1 MSQMNQI
8 IASLLS
14 DINEAKSKAD
24 ESSRNLAQQYAADEI
39 LRYFP
44 VPKIGIQNLEVEI
57 KYAIESVEEKP
68 IQSSQSQQRLTA
80 FIQTFSNDTAK
91 EIRAGI
97 RKAIQENEL
106 YKSLGTVY
114 PPEAW
119 EKSLSQSIEDG
130 FMGISRASGDL
141 QKAIKTSFESF
152 GKVLPQFLP
161 IAYKS
166 ESLAAIPKISGEY
179 QLVGLAKD
187 GTPEFTVSKLYTSEK
202 EALSDARILNTSIS
216 TKKVEIVETRKDAVA
231 KVDLARIKAGN
242 QEFMVEMDSQKV
254 GAVQPKAFFERSF
267 SEKSTALNTPIRIA
281 PSWLSGRIPTVGT
294 PTPPSSSQP
303 SVELKED
310 DALKVISET
319 IMKKRLADLE
329 FGISKILNENKATTI
344 QVMVE
349 SEKLKQLK
357 PENLATI
364 KFSLSAQDFTMMD
377 DESKKSIL

>member
-1 MSQMNQI
+1 MNQI

-119 EKSLSQSIEDG
+119 EKSLSQS
-130 FMGISRASGDL
+130 
-141 QKAIKTSFESF
+141 
-152 GKVLPQFLP
+152 
-161 IAYKS
+161 
-166 ESLAAIPKISGEY
+166 
-179 QLVGLAKD
+179 
-187 GTPEFTVSKLYTSEK
+187 
-202 EALSDARILNTSIS
+202 
-216 TKKVEIVETRKDAVA
+216 
-231 KVDLARIKAGN
+231 
-242 QEFMVEMDSQKV
+242 
-254 GAVQPKAFFERSF
+254 
-267 SEKSTALNTPIRIA
+267 
-281 PSWLSGRIPTVGT
+281 
-294 PTPPSSSQP
+294 
-303 SVELKED
+303 
-310 DALKVISET
+310 
-319 IMKKRLADLE
+319 
-329 FGISKILNENKATTI
+329 
-344 QVMVE
+344 
-349 SEKLKQLK
+349 
-357 PENLATI
+357 
-364 KFSLSAQDFTMMD
+364 
-377 DESKKSIL
+377 